1 MTRHCRR
8 HTNTKGVSIEDD
20 EIRIRGIGP
29 FPDVRIQKPS
39 EISID
44 PSESFETLSRLPGVE
59 FETSKTVS
67 KESTSQGDTTQ
78 IEVTDPDETED
89 G

>member
-1 MTRHCRR
+1 MT
-8 HTNTKGVSIEDD
+8 VDED
-20 EIRIRGIGP
+20 EIRIRGKGP
-29 FPDVRIQKPS
+29 LPNVTVQKPS
-39 EISID
+39 EIRID
-44 PSESFETLSRLPGVE
+44 PSETFETLSRIPGVE

-67 KESTSQGDTTQ
+67 KESTSQGGMTQ